1 MLPIAELVDF
11 SRTLDDDWHSPVADA
26 AAKAWGVGQPLFIRS
41 SASHVFV
48 APRDDRSGGRV
59 VLRLRPASEQN
70 RTVLERGARATASW
84 FAAQNPRFSI
94 SDLKALDE
102 AQMRKLQEAMSARL
116 GLKPSM
122 ISTITIGRAAMDP
135 SPHGNVTV
143 EIRAEEAAFGRGGRV
158 NYEIDG
164 REIKAYLP

>member
-1 MLPIAELVDF
+1 MAQFL
-11 SRTLDDDWHSPVADA
+11 LDDQ
-26 AAKAWGVGQPLFIRS
+26 GIRR
-41 SASHVFV
+41 F
-48 APRDDRSGGRV
+48 G
-59 VLRLRPASEQN
+59 
-70 RTVLERGARATASW
+70 TASW
-84 FAAQNPRFSI
+84 FAAQNPRFSV

-102 AQMRKLQEAMSARL
+102 AQMRKLQEAMSSRL